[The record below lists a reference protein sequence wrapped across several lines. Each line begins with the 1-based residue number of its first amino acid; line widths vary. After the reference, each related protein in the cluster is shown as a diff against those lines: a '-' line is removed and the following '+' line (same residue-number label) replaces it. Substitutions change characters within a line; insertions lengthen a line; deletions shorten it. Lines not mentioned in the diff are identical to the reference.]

1 MANSPRP
8 SAAQAGRDRAV
19 GAPSTFRAD
28 GAKMQRMLVRYRPQ
42 ERILVRFLFRD
53 DLSARRLDEVRD
65 PALLDSIA
73 PVRSFV
79 DSALAELSHED
90 LDVIFWEDEDGM
102 LKMTLQGADDVVG
115 KAKALIGD
123 RAAVPPAQH

>member
-1 MANSPRP
+1 M
-8 SAAQAGRDRAV
+8 
-19 GAPSTFRAD
+19 
-28 GAKMQRMLVRYRPQ
+28 
-42 ERILVRFLFRD
+42 VRFLFRD
-53 DLSARRLDEVRD
+53 DLSARRLDQVRD

-102 LKMTLQGADDVVG
+102 LKMTLQGPDDVVG
-115 KAKALIGD
+115 RAKALIGD
-123 RAAVPPAQH
+123 RAAVPPAQL